1 MYNQR
6 VKKLK
11 KNNLLTFIV
20 FIIFLIFVIIAPDNK
35 DTWTY
40 SDVVLSVPKK
50 LKGTAPITEIAQ
62 DIYGFRA
69 LIFKLDP
76 YESLHYAI
84 PLIGANWQDDS
95 PTTHP
100 PTAFLFTAPIAFLPL
115 KSAFSVWAWLM
126 IAAVIFSLR
135 AYHFSWQSSF
145 ILGIS
150 SVLWPPV
157 ITSLGNNPCIWMF
170 ALAIAYHQRNRNSFL
185 AGIWI
190 GIASF
195 TKLLP
200 AIMLF
205 PFLIKKKWS
214 TLAGFTL
221 SWAISLS
228 LIFVLLPSSIVRYYE
243 VNKIVSP
250 LWIGWI
256 GNGSPLV
263 FLLRHFGLP
272 GFGIG
277 LYILLL
283 MIILNWR
290 TWINKNNEITSEA
303 WHLFSLVA
311 VILLPIAWTY
321 SIAPLFPSLL
331 ILTKYNSPKRL
342 LGFLAL
348 ASPIVAVILGIPS
361 SGVIMMVL
369 IPCCLNWI
377 LTFNRPSLFPNLK
390 SVFNLIK

>member
-1 MYNQR
+1 
-6 VKKLK
+6 
-11 KNNLLTFIV
+11 LL
-20 FIIFLIFVIIAPDNK
+20 LVIIAPVNK

-40 SDVVLSVPKK
+40 PNIVLSVPNK
-50 LKGTAPITEIAQ
+50 LKGNAPITEIAQ

-76 YESLHYAI
+76 YESLHDAI
-84 PLIGANWQDDS
+84 PLMGANWQDDS

-115 KSAFSVWAWLM
+115 KSAFAIWAWLM

-135 AYHFSWQSSF
+135 AYHFSWQSTI
-145 ILGIS
+145 ILGIL

-190 GIASF
+190 GVASF

-200 AIMLF
+200 AIMLI

-214 TLAGFTL
+214 TLAGFIL
-221 SWAISLS
+221 SWVISLS

-243 VNKIVSP
+243 VNKIISP

-263 FLLRHFGLP
+263 FLLRYFGLS

-277 LYILLL
+277 LYILLI
-283 MIILNWR
+283 MVFLNWR
-290 TWINKNNEITSEA
+290 TWINRNYEITSEA
-303 WHLFSLVA
+303 WHLFSFVA

-331 ILTKYNSPKRL
+331 ILAKDNSPKRL

-348 ASPIVAVILGIPS
+348 ASPIVAIILGIPS
-361 SGVIMMVL
+361 SGVIMMVS
-369 IPCCLNWI
+369 IPYCLYWI
-377 LTFNRPSLFPNLK
+377 LAFNRPSLFLNPK
-390 SVFNLIK
+390 SNFDLIK